1 MEKVIAKYLSHC
13 ETDTIQTVGKFF
25 ELLKKNDT
33 SVILLDGNLGGGKT
47 FFTQS
52 LGKLLGVKAQ
62 INSPTFNIMKIYD
75 IPAKSKLPWRSLVHV
90 DAYRL
95 DGFSDLSQIGLDE
108 FLTDRKSLLAIE
120 WPKDLPK
127 FLRKMKINFYHVVFK
142 VLSKDER
149 SIEVSHHVFEK

>member
-1 MEKVIAKYLSHC
+1 MEKIIAKYLSHC
-13 ETDTIQTVGKFF
+13 ENDTIEIVENFF
-25 ELLKKNDT
+25 QLLKKNET
-33 SVILLDGNLGGGKT
+33 RVILLDGNLGGGKT

-52 LGKLLGVKAQ
+52 LGKLLGVKSQ

-75 IPAKSKLPWRSLVHV
+75 VPAKNKLPWHSLVHV

-108 FLTDRKSLLAIE
+108 FLSDQKCLLSIE

-149 SIEVSHHVFEK
+149 SIEVRHNVF

>member
-1 MEKVIAKYLSHC
+1 METLIAKYQSHG
-13 ETDTIQTVGKFF
+13 EADTVKAVADFF
-25 ELLKKNDT
+25 QVLKKHQT
-33 SVILLDGNLGGGKT
+33 RVILLDGNLGGGKT

-52 LGKLLGVKAQ
+52 LGKLLGVKSQ

-108 FLTDRKSLLAIE
+108 FLADAKSLLAIE

-127 FLRKMKINFYHVVFK
+127 FLRKMKINFYHVFFK

-149 SIEVSHHVFEK
+149 VIDVRENVFEK